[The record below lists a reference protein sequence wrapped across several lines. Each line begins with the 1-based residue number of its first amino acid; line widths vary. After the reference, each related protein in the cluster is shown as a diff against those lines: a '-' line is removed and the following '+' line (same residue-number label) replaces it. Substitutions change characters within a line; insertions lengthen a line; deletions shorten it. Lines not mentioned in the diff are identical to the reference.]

1 MSHPYWDATDGLGL
15 SLLTGRSS
23 KSELMTP
30 TSQQVDEVSEVLALL
45 MEEFLEDATP
55 MQEAD
60 GPLGEE
66 AISEEALAQILASSL
81 SARSGEPELRGLL
94 DGARRLLRVSLE
106 VL

>member
-1 MSHPYWDATDGLGL
+1 
-15 SLLTGRSS
+15 
-23 KSELMTP
+23 MTP
-30 TSQQVDEVSEVLALL
+30 TSQQVDEVNEVLALL

-66 AISEEALAQILASSL
+66 DISEKALAQILASSL
-81 SARSGEPELRGLL
+81 SARSGEPGLRGLL